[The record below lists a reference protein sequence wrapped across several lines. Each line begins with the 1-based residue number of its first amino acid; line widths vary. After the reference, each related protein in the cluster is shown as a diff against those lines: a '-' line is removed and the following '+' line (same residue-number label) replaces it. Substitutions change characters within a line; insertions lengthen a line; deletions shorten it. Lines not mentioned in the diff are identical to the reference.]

1 MTPPSLILLL
11 SLVSPWLLAPS
22 FAHLTTNHHVSYD
35 ERLIFRPLADGKI
48 SILFNFHIRA
58 SNVTAHHSVTPPT
71 LILPLQ
77 RNGVSE
83 LHLSFVAGRWQHERW
98 GQPIHPEVG
107 GTGAEMRAWI
117 RGSQPE
123 ENWTAVTNALAGIFC
138 SSLGQISPAI
148 TSSPSDIFPRGHAN
162 QQQGSFLHV
171 QLPSETLC
179 TENLTPFLK
188 LVPCK
193 GVSGISGLMKP
204 YILLAHDWHAMGID
218 YTSNEDDSDTDLL
231 LWWEAVIDPID
242 WEKHTSRDFS
252 IVSLFDRNLPRAC
265 SVADVSEF
273 ILSGSEDDL
282 AHLVTSPSSSSSG
295 DGFRLWKYDND
306 LSHKNIDF
314 RWINE
319 SAFVPP
325 LEIAAPPIS
334 FSRIL
339 TGTGQLEGGLESMIR
354 NNQDIVRT
362 VKYVEILPWWIQPWL
377 HRLHIEADG
386 MPAEHCLVGKKF
398 IPSVGRTRPTTLEL
412 TITIQPQTTIS
423 INLPFNKA
431 FIRYTEHPPDASRG
445 FDLPPAI
452 LYLQDLA
459 DPSVEETLRRLPNA
473 NSWQQRQKL
482 RIYSSKLLLDLA
494 TPDFSMPY
502 NVIIM
507 TSTLLALFFGSVFNA
522 LSRRFGVVQVDPLP
536 KKA

>member
-1 MTPPSLILLL
+1 MSPSSLVLLL
-11 SLVSPWLLAPS
+11 SLVSTWLLPSS
-22 FAHLTTNHHVSYD
+22 FALPATTHHDSYD
-35 ERLIFRPLADGKI
+35 ERLIFRPLADGKV
-48 SILFNFHIRA
+48 SILFNFHIKA

-71 LILPLQ
+71 LTLPLQ

-98 GQPIHPEVG
+98 GQPIHSEVG

-123 ENWTAVTNALAGIFC
+123 EKWTAVTNALAGIFC

-148 TSSPSDIFPRGHAN
+148 TSSPSNIFTQNPAN
-162 QQQGSFLHV
+162 QQEGSFLHV

-218 YTSNEDDSDTDLL
+218 YTSNEDDSATDLL
-231 LWWEAVIDPID
+231 LWWEAVVDPID
-242 WEKHTSRDFS
+242 WQKHTSRG
-252 IVSLFDRNLPRAC
+252 N
-265 SVADVSEF
+265 
-273 ILSGSEDDL
+273 
-282 AHLVTSPSSSSSG
+282 SSSG
-295 DGFRLWKYDND
+295 DGFRLWNYDSE

-325 LEIAAPPIS
+325 LEIAAQPIS

-339 TGTGQLEGGLESMIR
+339 TGTGQLEGGLEATIR
-354 NNQDIVRT
+354 NNQDIART
-362 VKYVEILPWWIQPWL
+362 VKYLEILPWWIQPWL
-377 HRLHIEADG
+377 HRLRVEEG
-386 MPAEHCLVGKKF
+386 GLPAEECLVGKKY
-398 IPSVGRTRPTTLEL
+398 IPSIERTRPTTLEL
-412 TITIQPQTTIS
+412 TIAIQPKTTVRIH
-423 INLPFNKA
+423 LPFNKA

-459 DPSVEETLRRLPNA
+459 DTLSEETSSQRPPAAL
-473 NSWQQRQKL
+473 WQRQKL

-522 LSRRFGVVQVDPLP
+522 LTRRFGVVQVDPLQ